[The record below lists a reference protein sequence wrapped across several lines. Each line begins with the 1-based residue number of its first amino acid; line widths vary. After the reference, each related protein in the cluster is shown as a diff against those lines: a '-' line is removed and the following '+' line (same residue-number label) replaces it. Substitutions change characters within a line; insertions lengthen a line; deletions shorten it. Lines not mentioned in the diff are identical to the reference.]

1 MILAD
6 ACRWYALRVDP
17 LICVDGPSQ
26 RTCNVGQVANLPGI
40 VGQVANLPEMRQARS
55 EPETRQIGNLL
66 HDDRAPAP
74 CPAVATVSPLREE
87 IAMEVV
93 HSGRLRDFFG
103 LSRAKH
109 AVVEA
114 AILATR
120 ISLVPIAEIRCEL
133 DRLAV
138 LVEKTGGT
146 GERRAFRFLQQYIVS
161 GGEVPCDERPLRRG
175 PKGTGTSFGLGVC
188 ARCDNKTGREMN
200 QSAAASERLPS
211 GWTDAPSPALPGI
224 RVIAPSRLHFG
235 MLRVHRTGNRHYGG
249 AGAMIASPG
258 IELLIR
264 PASRWETV
272 GPVADR
278 AWRRARG
285 SGRARQRRFRRSGRN
300 FSLPNRDS
308 PVAARARGAGNRDP
322 TVVGDCRRP
331 ECPLGPRA
339 LGRPR
344 IGRVLGSG

>member
-1 MILAD
+1 M
-6 ACRWYALRVDP
+6 
-17 LICVDGPSQ
+17 
-26 RTCNVGQVANLPGI
+26 GQVANLPGI

-93 HSGRLRDFFG
+93 DSGRLRDFFG

-188 ARCDNKTGREMN
+188 ARRDNKTGREMN

-211 GWTDAPSPALPGI
+211 GRTDAPSPRCPGSALLPPAGCI
-224 RVIAPSRLHFG
+224 LGCSAFIGPVIAT
-235 MLRVHRTGNRHYGG
+235 M
-249 AGAMIASPG
+249 AG
-258 IELLIR
+258 
-264 PASRWETV
+264 PAR
-272 GPVADR
+272 
-278 AWRRARG
+278 
-285 SGRARQRRFRRSGRN
+285 
-300 FSLPNRDS
+300 
-308 PVAARARGAGNRDP
+308 
-322 TVVGDCRRP
+322 
-331 ECPLGPRA
+331 
-339 LGRPR
+339 
-344 IGRVLGSG
+344 